1 MTKAIVT
8 GPTGA
13 IGVALIEELVKH
25 NIFVYAVCRK
35 NSSRIAN
42 IPVHKLVKIIECD
55 LDELNTLALK
65 INSGCD
71 IFYHLGWMATI
82 GDGRNDTDLQLQN
95 IRYTLDAVNV
105 AHQLNCRRFIGAGSQ
120 AEYGRVEG
128 KISPNTPAFPENGYG
143 IAKLCAGQLSR
154 IKCEQL
160 GIAHIWTRILSI
172 YGPFDGPRTMIS
184 STIRTLLDKNKPAL
198 TLGDQ
203 QWDYL
208 YSKDAA
214 TAFYLIGKHGISGKT
229 YCIGSGQ
236 AAPLRQYIETLR
248 NQIDPSLPLGFGE
261 IPYGDKQVMHLEA
274 DISDL
279 HKDTGFVPQ
288 YSFEKGIQETIDWCK
303 QQH

>member
-1 MTKAIVT
+1 MTNAIVT

-13 IGVALIEELVKH
+13 IGVALIQELIRH
-25 NIFVYAVCRK
+25 DIYVYAVCRK
-35 NSSRIAN
+35 NSPRIAN
-42 IPVHKLVKIIECD
+42 IPSHRLVEVITCD
-55 LDELNTLALK
+55 LDELNTLTTK
-65 INSGCD
+65 INCVCD
-71 IFYHLGWMATI
+71 LFYHFGWMATI

-95 IRYTLDAVNV
+95 IQYTLDAVNA
-105 AHQLNCRRFIGAGSQ
+105 AHQLNCKRFIGAGSQ

-128 KISPNTPAFPENGYG
+128 KIAPRTPTFPENGYG

-154 IKCEQL
+154 IRCEQFDME
-160 GIAHIWTRILSI
+160 HIWARILSV

-184 STIRTLLDKNKPAL
+184 STIEALLDKDKPAL
-198 TLGDQ
+198 TLGIQ

-214 TAFYLIGKHGISGKT
+214 NAFYLLGKYGVPGKT

-236 AAPLRQYIETLR
+236 AVELRQYIETLR
-248 NQIDPSLPLGFGE
+248 DQIDPLLPLGFGE

-274 DISDL
+274 DINDL

-288 YSFEKGIQETIDWCK
+288 YSFEKGINETIEWFK
-303 QQH
+303 SR